1 MSTFYT
7 FTGGPVRLVTG
18 ESSNSDAVFSD
29 AKAMLEKLNRR
40 SPPRPAQ
47 PMAKPAPT
55 SSSPAAF
62 AAGYLI
68 ADAKRRAQAW
78 EMSRKAPDLG
88 DATRHTA

>member
-18 ESSNSDAVFSD
+18 EQSNSDAVFAT

-40 SPPRPAQ
+40 SPPRSAK
-47 PMAKPAPT
+47 PMAKPA
-55 SSSPAAF
+55 SAAASQPAAF

-88 DATRHTA
+88 DAA